1 MKSLIIAA
9 IAAVAFL
16 APAFGED
23 AKPGAAP
30 ALNANCCCGKP
41 VDAKIDPV
49 TIEVGETHHKIAVC
63 SKECAE
69 AVKKMD
75 PAAAWKAVEAH
86 NKKTEVVK

>member
-1 MKSLIIAA
+1 MRNLFLGA
-9 IAAVAFL
+9 IAALAFI
-16 APAFGED
+16 APIAAAD
-23 AKPGAAP
+23 AAP
-30 ALNANCCCGKP
+30 KAASLNETCCCGKP

-49 TIEVGETHHKIAVC
+49 SVKVGESEHKIAVC

-75 PAAAWKAVEAH
+75 PKEAWKATEAH